1 MVTAINGF
9 KVEEFARNV
18 ADYLECQ
25 QDFKEAE
32 QQFEIAKATL
42 RSHMEDNDLTQME
55 IGTHVVTLKEI
66 TRKSVDSKIA
76 EVVIPKKYLD
86 QAIRSTTFTQL
97 KVAVKKVIAKK
108 D

>member
-9 KVEEFARNV
+9 KVEEFAMNV
-18 ADYLECQ
+18 ADYLERQ
-25 QDFKEAE
+25 QEFQKAE

-55 IGTHVVTLKEI
+55 IGTHVDTLKEI